1 MQLNLIKKQ
10 KTVWKRAII
19 YNTIIVKQKHNN
31 IIISIKRKAIILPA
45 VIIATMMKEI

>member
-1 MQLNLIKKQ
+1 ME
-10 KTVWKRAII
+10 KRAITLHYI
-19 YNTIIVKQKHNN
+19 YNTIIAKSQTKQKHN